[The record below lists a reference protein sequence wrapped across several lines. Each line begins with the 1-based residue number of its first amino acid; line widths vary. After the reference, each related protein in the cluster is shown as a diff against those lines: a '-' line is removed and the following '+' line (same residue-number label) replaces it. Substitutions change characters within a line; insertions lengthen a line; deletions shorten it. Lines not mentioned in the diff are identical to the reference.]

1 MGDWDELPLHSLKD
15 ALIKSNVAEECDI
28 KVLDKA
34 SVSTKFQ
41 LDLLPSGEKSNL
53 ISHALKYHIAF
64 PQLIFCICRL
74 LSGSYC

>member
-41 LDLLPSGEKSNL
+41 LDVML
-53 ISHALKYHIAF
+53 
-64 PQLIFCICRL
+64 
-74 LSGSYC
+74 